1 MPGHRSPLDGPN
13 SASVWPWR
21 GGVGANPA
29 RPWPS
34 HPEASPCQAARRAC
48 ERFLFAVLPFAEC
61 LVLAA
66 RCVLFFPGDRLAVFF
81 FLAAAFFAGECFA
94 VRLFF
99 CGGAS
104 LGAEGVCSGTWA
116 GPAFAADAA

>member
-1 MPGHRSPLDGPN
+1 M
-13 SASVWPWR
+13 
-21 GGVGANPA
+21 
-29 RPWPS
+29 
-34 HPEASPCQAARRAC
+34 C
-48 ERFLFAVLPFAEC
+48 ERFLSAVLPFAEC

-66 RCVLFFPGDRLAVFF
+66 RCVVFFPGDRLAVFF